1 MSSQQKM
8 RKEIKRLF
16 KKLKPFGFEYVSIEY
31 KSHGGHGVLHF
42 TKDGFKHNRIISLN
56 KKPTEICKFIKSD
69 LLKERYQ
76 NG

>member
-1 MSSQQKM
+1 MPSQQKM

-16 KKLKPFGFEYVSIEY
+16 KKLKPLGFVYMRVEY

-42 TKDGFKHNRIISLN
+42 TKDGVKCNRIISLN
-56 KKPTEICKFIKSD
+56 KKPTEICKFIKAD
-69 LLKERYQ
+69 LLKGRYQ